1 MTEGGERE
9 MDGRDLGR
17 EGRKEKTRQVHF
29 VFNHQKKM
37 FFHEIYGVILFLT
50 INMHISLSR
59 WKTLKTY
66 FTLA

>member
-1 MTEGGERE
+1 

-37 FFHEIYGVILFLT
+37 FFH
-50 INMHISLSR
+50 SLSYE
-59 WKTLKTY
+59 KYAYLTEQMEKH
-66 FTLA
+66 